1 MFSWGGLN
9 KDMKLDMQRIWKRN
23 LSRDD
28 RRIADNGK
36 EVPLASLLSRS
47 VLYVLSPERNTLH
60 YTFRWI
66 EFEWTCVVWS
76 VQARFPFL
84 DENVIRILLD
94 IPLWEIADL
103 GQPSGVGDKILRKI
117 LVNFLQYMNPV
128 FQLLKK
134 SGKS

>member
-1 MFSWGGLN
+1 
-9 KDMKLDMQRIWKRN
+9 MKLDMQRIWKRN
-23 LSRDD
+23 LGRDD
-28 RRIADNGK
+28 RCIADNGK
-36 EVPLASLLSRS
+36 E
-47 VLYVLSPERNTLH
+47 
-60 YTFRWI
+60 
-66 EFEWTCVVWS
+66 
-76 VQARFPFL
+76 ARFPFL

-134 SGKS
+134 SGKTFVLTFTLNSYIVTKEWHVVVRVDYIPSRVDLPSLGHGKYVELVNPFQWK